1 MASARAAESLIRR
14 LIDGSLSKSRRE
26 TGRHCRVY
34 GIAPGRLHV
43 YRSRPRC
50 ATIHEIGSVREGDG
64 AAEERDRVGDIVV
77 VVLVVGEGAE
87 PDGGR
92 MEVGYEGAAGS
103 AALIKLAEDN
113 EPVCRLACLA
123 V

>member
-1 MASARAAESLIRR
+1 MRSVVEAR
-14 LIDGSLSKSRRE
+14 
-26 TGRHCRVY
+26 
-34 GIAPGRLHV
+34 
-43 YRSRPRC
+43 
-50 ATIHEIGSVREGDG
+50 GD
-64 AAEERDRVGDIVV
+64 AVAEERDRDGDV
-77 VVLVVGEGAE
+77 AE
-87 PDGGR
+87 ERTRDGDEGR

>member
-1 MASARAAESLIRR
+1 MCDYTRDRQC
-14 LIDGSLSKSRRE
+14 G
-26 TGRHCRVY
+26 
-34 GIAPGRLHV
+34 
-43 YRSRPRC
+43 
-50 ATIHEIGSVREGDG
+50 VRGDG
-64 AAEERDRVGDIVV
+64 AAEERDRVGDVV
-77 VVLVVGEGAE
+77 VVAVVGDDAGSN
-87 PDGGR
+87 GGR

>member
-1 MASARAAESLIRR
+1 MCDYTRDRQC
-14 LIDGSLSKSRRE
+14 G
-26 TGRHCRVY
+26 
-34 GIAPGRLHV
+34 
-43 YRSRPRC
+43 
-50 ATIHEIGSVREGDG
+50 VRGDG
-64 AAEERDRVGDIVV
+64 AAEERDRVGD
-77 VVLVVGEGAE
+77 VVGDDAGSN
-87 PDGGR
+87 GGR

>member
-1 MASARAAESLIRR
+1 
-14 LIDGSLSKSRRE
+14 
-26 TGRHCRVY
+26 
-34 GIAPGRLHV
+34 
-43 YRSRPRC
+43 
-50 ATIHEIGSVREGDG
+50 
-64 AAEERDRVGDIVV
+64 
-77 VVLVVGEGAE
+77 
-87 PDGGR
+87 

>member
-1 MASARAAESLIRR
+1 MR
-14 LIDGSLSKSRRE
+14 G
-26 TGRHCRVY
+26 
-34 GIAPGRLHV
+34 
-43 YRSRPRC
+43 
-50 ATIHEIGSVREGDG
+50 VRGDG
-64 AAEERDRVGDIVV
+64 AAEERDRVDDVV
-77 VVLVVGEGAE
+77 VVVVVGDDAGSN
-87 PDGGR
+87 GGR

>member
-1 MASARAAESLIRR
+1 MREGMTRR
-14 LIDGSLSKSRRE
+14 KKE
-26 TGRHCRVY
+26 TGLATWWWQWRH
-34 GIAPGRLHV
+34 GG
-43 YRSRPRC
+43 C
-50 ATIHEIGSVREGDG
+50 AGS
-64 AAEERDRVGDIVV
+64 DR
-77 VVLVVGEGAE
+77 
-87 PDGGR
+87 GR

>member
-1 MASARAAESLIRR
+1 MRRKKETGMATRR
-14 LIDGSLSKSRRE
+14 GSGGGGRRE
-26 TGRHCRVY
+26 R
-34 GIAPGRLHV
+34 A
-43 YRSRPRC
+43 
-50 ATIHEIGSVREGDG
+50 GS
-64 AAEERDRVGDIVV
+64 
-77 VVLVVGEGAE
+77 
-87 PDGGR
+87 DGGR

>member
-34 GIAPGRLHV
+34 GIAPGRLH
-43 YRSRPRC
+43 RSGPRG
-50 ATIHEIGSVREGDG
+50 APIHEIGSAARGEDG
-64 AAEERDRVGDIVV
+64 AVEERDRVGDVV
-77 VVLVVGEGAE
+77 VVGDDAGSN
-87 PDGGR
+87 GGR
-92 MEVGYEGAAGS
+92 VEVGYEGAAGS